1 MQPGWSFPAAR
12 FPGSEEGEAQ
22 APVVILVSLVR
33 GCEALREM
41 LCLFPSGCGSSR
53 ALSAQP
59 RPFLVS
65 LSGLPLAV
73 GISRLE
79 VRCVFSNPSTKSA
92 PRSNPRLPPASRP
105 AAQPYA
111 GARTRAACRYLA
123 RFVCFCE
130 KYLQNEGKNSFYPS
144 LNGSVRVVP
153 ADRGRA
159 RPDVVTAGVAP
170 EPRPSRLPQLL
181 PILFQLAA
189 RLFCLIKLNV
199 SVNFPPGR
207 AALPLPKPA
216 CWLQMSV
223 RPVGAAPCLPRV
235 SAAAGPSAGPSAG
248 PGAAGPG
255 RAGQGFPR

>member
-1 MQPGWSFPAAR
+1 MRLCGKCSASSPLAAALPGLSLPS
-12 FPGSEEGEAQ
+12 PGPFSC
-22 APVVILVSLVR
+22 PFR
-33 GCEALREM
+33 GCPW
-41 LCLFPSGCGSSR
+41 PS
-53 ALSAQP
+53 
-59 RPFLVS
+59 VS
-65 LSGLPLAV
+65 PGV
-73 GISRLE
+73 E

-111 GARTRAACRYLA
+111 GARTRAACHYLA

-235 SAAAGPSAGPSAG
+235 SAAAGPSAGP
-248 PGAAGPG
+248 GAAGPG